1 MPSNEQIIL
10 REILNQEAEK
20 FDDGLP
26 ESQFFEFYSAMQIL
40 KDYELTYD
48 EISNGIAGES
58 HDGGADSIYL
68 FVNGDLIREDS
79 EITEKYKKNPDIEL
93 VIIQSKKEN
102 GFGEDALLKIA
113 RLCSNLLD
121 LGFEKELFEGRYNNT
136 IVSAFE
142 LFRDTYVALVTRK
155 PSLTVRIIYASLGMD
170 IHANVQKQAVDL
182 EYDVRQKLPS
192 VDVKVEFVGAAEL
205 VQFSQER
212 ASEVFRLT
220 AIESPLSTSEKV
232 FIALVKVS
240 DYYKFISNDDGKLIR
255 HIFESNV
262 RDYQGKNSVNKEIQA
277 TLHEEGKE
285 EFWWLNNGVTILAT
299 DATTPGG
306 RELIVHNPQIVNG
319 LQTSSEIHH
328 FYTENP
334 NRIDEETRSVLV
346 RIIVPED
353 EETRDRIIRA
363 TNSQTSIPK
372 SSLRATDPIHRTI
385 EDYFKP
391 RALFYDRR
399 KNYYKNEGKKP
410 KEIISLQF
418 LSQCLMATLLRKPD
432 SARARPSTLLE
443 KDESYEKL
451 FHVNNSLP
459 TYYLVAFWGR
469 AIENRLKLIRKYEA
483 PEINDIKFYVLY
495 LVSCGATSNLYPD
508 SQKFANVNV
517 QDLTSELIDEAAQ
530 ACFDIYKE
538 LGGTDK
544 VAKGSKML
552 EKVKNKAREKYG
564 L

>member
-1 MPSNEQIIL
+1 MSSNEQIIL
-10 REILNQEAEK
+10 REILNQEAEN
-20 FDDGLP
+20 FDDGLT
-26 ESQFFEFYSAMQIL
+26 ESQFFEFYSAVQIL
-40 KDYELTYD
+40 KDYELSYD
-48 EISNGIAGES
+48 EITNGIAGES

-79 EITEKYKKNPDIEL
+79 EVKEKYKKNPDIEL

-102 GFGEDALLKIA
+102 GFGEDALLKLA
-113 RLCSNLLD
+113 RLCTNLLD
-121 LGFEKELFEGRYNNT
+121 LGFDKKEFEGRYNNS
-136 IVSAFE
+136 IISAFE
-142 LFRDTYVALVTRK
+142 LFRDTYVALVTKK
-155 PSLTVRIIYASLGMD
+155 PSLKVRIVYASLGMD
-170 IHANVQKQAVDL
+170 IHANVQKQADDL
-182 EYDVRQKLPS
+182 QADVKEKLPS
-192 VDVKVEFVGAAEL
+192 VDVKVEFVGATEL
-205 VQFSQER
+205 VKFSQER
-212 ASEVFRLT
+212 ASEVFRLAT
-220 AIESPLSTSEKV
+220 IDSPLSTSEKV
-232 FIALVKVS
+232 FIALVRIS
-240 DYYKFISNDDGKLIR
+240 DYYKFVSNSDGKLIR

-277 TLHEEGKE
+277 TLYEEGKE

-306 RELIVHNPQIVNG
+306 RELIIHNPQIVNG

-328 FYTENP
+328 FYSENP
-334 NRIDEETRSVLV
+334 HRVDGETRSVLV
-346 RIIVPED
+346 RVIVPEN

-385 EDYFKP
+385 EDYFKS
-391 RALFYDRR
+391 RTLFYDRR

-418 LSQCLMATLLRKPD
+418 LSQCLMSTLLRKPD
-432 SARARPSTLLE
+432 FARARPSTLLE

-469 AIENRLKLIRKYEA
+469 AIENRLKVLKKYET

-495 LVSCGATSNLYPD
+495 IVSCGATQNLYPD
-508 SQKFANVNV
+508 SQKFAAVNV
-517 QDLTSELIDEAAQ
+517 EDLKNDLIDEAAQ

-544 VAKGSKML
+544 VAKGSEML
-552 EKVKNKAREKYG
+552 EKVKAKAREKYG